1 MTAKKNLIDKFTPC
15 SVINSLKGKVKDH
28 GITSHDG
35 RRRDPSTLS
44 TDLFK
49 YTIKIEK
56 LGITGVAEEASKKQ
70 A

>member
-1 MTAKKNLIDKFTPC
+1 M
-15 SVINSLKGKVKDH
+15 KDH

-70 A
+70 AQQRASQLFLKQLFP